1 MVVILHQKTR
11 MNDPTGRRAIKV
23 TSILIRKQTTI
34 HTHKQLIHFTEQQ

>member
-23 TSILIRKQTTI
+23 TSILIRKE
-34 HTHKQLIHFTEQQ
+34 KQFILINN